1 MPGARLQATEALVRI
16 FGGDIRPKPA
26 IETIAASLD
35 RRDRAFLMEIV
46 YGVLRYRD
54 MLDWILGHFLKK
66 PASLD
71 DWTVNNLRAALY
83 QLYFMRVPERA
94 VVHEA
99 VEIEKTFAQKNR
111 NAKPPLVN
119 AVLRSIVRQ
128 RDQFVLPLKPAN
140 PDSPASEIALNT
152 SHPRWLIRHWIK
164 RFGEDEARCLA
175 EANNM
180 RPPFTVRTN
189 TLRTT
194 REALIDWFRREGIPA
209 SPTRYSPEG
218 ITLDEQVTYD
228 DLSFARGF
236 FTVQDEASQL
246 VTWLLNP
253 QPGER
258 VLDACAAPGGK
269 TTHIAQMMRDGGE
282 IVAVERDA
290 NRMAHLRENIS
301 TLGLRSVR
309 VVNADVTELDDPHI
323 HQIPVDQ
330 IFFDRILLDAPC
342 SATGVIR
349 RNPDVKYRHK
359 AADLLLFREKQL
371 HLLKTV
377 SRFLKK
383 EGTLVYAVCSTEP
396 EEGEQVID
404 EFLKTDREF
413 RIIDAGVPLLKE
425 FLAGGILRTF
435 PHKHN
440 MDGFFGAALCRRD

>member
-1 MPGARLQATEALVRI
+1 MPGARLQATETLVRI
-16 FGGDIRPKPA
+16 FSGNVRPKPA
-26 IETIAASLD
+26 IETIALSLD

-54 MLDWILGHFLKK
+54 TLDWILGHFLKK
-66 PASLD
+66 PGSLD
-71 DWTVNNLRAALY
+71 DWTVNNLRTAIY

-99 VEIEKTFAQKNR
+99 VEIEKTFGQTDRKAQ
-111 NAKPPLVN
+111 PPLVN
-119 AVLRSIVRQ
+119 AVLRNIVRQ
-128 RDQFVLPLKPAN
+128 KDQFALPLKPEK
-140 PDSPASEIALNT
+140 PDSPASVIALNT
-152 SHPRWLIRHWIK
+152 SHPRWLVRHWIK
-164 RFGEDEARCLA
+164 RFGEEEAGLLA
-175 EANNM
+175 AANNM

-194 REALIDWFRREGIPA
+194 REALLGQFRREGIPA
-209 SPTRYSPEG
+209 SPTGHSPEG
-218 ITLDEQVTYD
+218 ITLEGQVTYD
-228 DLSFARGF
+228 DLAFAHGL

-246 VTWLLNP
+246 VTWLLDP

-269 TTHIAQMMRDGGE
+269 TTHIAQMMKDEGE
-282 IVAVERDA
+282 IVAVERESA
-290 NRMAHLRENIS
+290 RMAHLRENVS
-301 TLGLRSVR
+301 ALGLRSVR
-309 VVNADVTELDDPHI
+309 VVNADVTELADPLTF
-323 HQIPVDQ
+323 DQ
-330 IFFDRILLDAPC
+330 ILFDRILLDAPC

-413 RIIDAGVPLLKE
+413 RIIDAGRPFLKE

>member
-1 MPGARLQATEALVRI
+1 MPGARLQATETLARI
-16 FGGDIRPKPA
+16 FSGNIRPKPA
-26 IETIAASLD
+26 IEAIAASLD

-54 MLDWILGHFLKK
+54 TLDWILGHFLKK

-71 DWTVNNLRAALY
+71 DSTVNNLRTALY

-99 VEIEKTFAQKNR
+99 VEIEKAFGQKNR
-111 NAKPPLVN
+111 KAQPPLVN
-119 AVLRSIVRQ
+119 AVLRNIVRQ
-128 RDQFVLPLKPAN
+128 KDQFALPLKPEK
-140 PDSPASEIALNT
+140 PDSPASLIALNT
-152 SHPRWLIRHWIK
+152 SHPRWLVRHWIK
-164 RFGEDEARCLA
+164 RFGEEEAGLLA
-175 EANNM
+175 AANNM

-194 REALIDWFRREGIPA
+194 RESLMGQFRQEGIPA
-209 SPTRYSPEG
+209 APTGHSPEG
-218 ITLDEQVTYD
+218 ITLEGPVTYD
-228 DLSFARGF
+228 DLAFAHGL

-246 VTWLLNP
+246 IPWLLNP

-269 TTHIAQMMRDGGE
+269 TTHIAQMMRDEGE
-282 IVAVERDA
+282 IVAVERDSA
-290 NRMAHLRENIS
+290 RIAHLRENVS

-309 VVNADVTELDDPHI
+309 VVNADVAELDNLGT
-323 HQIPVDQ
+323 
-330 IFFDRILLDAPC
+330 FDRILLDAPC

-371 HLLKTV
+371 HLLKIV

-404 EFLKTDREF
+404 EFLKTDHEF
-413 RIIDAGVPLLKE
+413 RIIDAGRPFLNE

-435 PHKHN
+435 PHKHT

>member
-16 FGGDIRPKPA
+16 FSGDTRPKPA
-26 IETIAASLD
+26 IDSIAASLD

-54 MLDWILGHFLKK
+54 TLDWILGHFLKK
-66 PASLD
+66 TAGLD
-71 DWTVNNLRAALY
+71 AWTVNNLRGALY
-83 QLYFMRVPERA
+83 QIYFMRVPERA
-94 VVHEA
+94 AVHEA
-99 VEIEKTFAQKNR
+99 VEIEKTFGQRDR

-128 RDQFVLPLKPAN
+128 KDQFVLPLKPEKQ
-140 PDSPASEIALNT
+140 DSAAAEIALNT
-152 SHPRWLIRHWIK
+152 SHPRWLVRHWIK

-180 RPPFTVRTN
+180 RPPFTIRTN

-194 REALIDWFRREGIPA
+194 RKALLELFHGEGISS
-209 SPTRYSPEG
+209 SPTCYSPEG
-218 ITLDEQVTYD
+218 ITLDELVTYD
-228 DLSFARGF
+228 DLSFARGL

-269 TTHIAQMMRDGGE
+269 TTHIAQMMKDEGE
-282 IVAVERDA
+282 IVAVEKDV
-290 NRMAHLRENIS
+290 NRMAHLRENVS
-301 TLGLRSVR
+301 NLGLRSVR
-309 VVNADVTELDDPHI
+309 VVNADVTELDNPRI
-323 HQIPVDQ
+323 FDQ
-330 IFFDRILLDAPC
+330 ILFDRIFLDAPC

-371 HLLKTV
+371 HLLKTC

-404 EFLKTDREF
+404 EFLKTDPEF
-413 RIIDAGVPLLKE
+413 RIIDAGTPLLKE
-425 FLAGGILRTF
+425 FLSGGILRTF